1 MNMLDFLL
9 LILGGVMGFWAWLTY
24 RRLPSAWLVEYGET
38 VVPPEL
44 EPGQRTRFLPDGLF
58 LVMLSAILVTAGWQR
73 SPPLVLFILYV
84 LASCLMLVILLADWK
99 TRIIPDPLLDW
110 PSWLS
115 FMPWSRFGI
124 RAGHLPSWAFAFW
137 PVCWPESC
145 FC

>member
-9 LILGGVMGFWAWLTY
+9 LILGGVMGSCAWLTY

-73 SPPLVLFILYV
+73 IQPLVL
-84 LASCLMLVILLADWK
+84 
-99 TRIIPDPLLDW
+99 
-110 PSWLS
+110 LS
-115 FMPWSRFGI
+115 FIYFPAS
-124 RAGHLPSWAFAFW
+124 
-137 PVCWPESC
+137 
-145 FC
+145 